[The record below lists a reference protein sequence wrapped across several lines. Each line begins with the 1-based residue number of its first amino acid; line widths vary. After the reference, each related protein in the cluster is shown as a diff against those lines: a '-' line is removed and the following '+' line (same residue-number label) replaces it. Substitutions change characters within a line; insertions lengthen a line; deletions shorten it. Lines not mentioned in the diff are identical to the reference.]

1 MPHFAASVVEVLL
14 EHTCFEVLKNPEA
27 LVWRLVLPNEH
38 GVRTIDHRAIPAGH
52 EAGAGLTRYHHY
64 VNDKRVFW
72 SKLLC
77 TQTDVAYARKM

>member
-38 GVRTIDHRAIPAGH
+38 GVRTFDHRAIPAGH
-52 EAGAGLTRYHHY
+52 EAGAGSSPGTI
-64 VNDKRVFW
+64 
-72 SKLLC
+72 LC
-77 TQTDVAYARKM
+77 QRQESGLVKVTDQTDVAYARKM